1 MTGEE
6 YWKLSKGDTVEV
18 IVPVNEDSK
27 VGDILKVEY
36 INAMEGIIYCRDSNK
51 PLGSQICTACTSQ
64 ALECLEMT
72 NKPVENNRTITL
84 PFAINDKVWFML
96 HNKACQGKIINYSIN
111 SAITVGKPHIK
122 YEIIFKNDGDYNE
135 TVKDIPSDKCFSTK
149 EELLKTL

>member
-36 INAMEGIIYCRDSNK
+36 INAMEGIVYFRDSNK
-51 PLGSQICTACTSQ
+51 PLGSQICTVCTSEV
-64 ALECLEMT
+64 LECFEIT
-72 NKPVENNRTITL
+72 NKPVESKNIIKL
-84 PFAINDKVWFML
+84 PFGINDAVWFMY
-96 HNKACQGKIINYSIN
+96 KDYACLGRISGYRIVSVI
-111 SAITVGKPHIK
+111 ATGKPSIK
-122 YEIIFKNDGDYNE
+122 YNITFKNKSNYTEYAEG
-135 TVKDIPSDKCFSTK
+135 IPSSKCFSTK